1 MKQSD
6 RPGILLIGTADAYWR
21 QLLVETAGA
30 YMAITALTFE
40 DALVTLQQQ
49 PYLLTILDAGA
60 VGRVGAAISQIKALQ
75 PRMVVL
81 VVTASPTWTRAREA
95 FRAGAVDYV
104 RKPNQRAE
112 LDDLVRNA
120 LAAARPAGAGV

>member
-1 MKQSD
+1 MKQPD
-6 RPGILLIGTADAYWR
+6 RPGLLLIGTVDAYWR

-30 YMAITALTFE
+30 YMSITALNFE
-40 DALVTLQQQ
+40 DALVALQQQ
-49 PYLLTILDAGA
+49 PYVLTILDAGA

-75 PRMVVL
+75 PRMIVL

-104 RKPNQRAE
+104 RKPNQRDE
-112 LDDLVRNA
+112 LDDLVRTA
-120 LAAARPAGAGV
+120 LNAARPAGAGI

>member
-6 RPGILLIGTADAYWR
+6 RPGILLIGTVDTYWH

-30 YMAITALTFE
+30 CMAITALTFE
-40 DALVTLQQQ
+40 DALVALQQQ
-49 PYLLTILDAGA
+49 SYLLTILDAGA